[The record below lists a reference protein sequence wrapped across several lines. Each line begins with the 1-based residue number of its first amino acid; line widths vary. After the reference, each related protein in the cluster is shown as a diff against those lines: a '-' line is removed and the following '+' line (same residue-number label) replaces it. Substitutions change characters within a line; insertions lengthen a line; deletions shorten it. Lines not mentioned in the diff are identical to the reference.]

1 MRSIKFVT
9 RTLGLAAAAAIAL
22 TGCSSDNGDTDAGSS
37 VSVDSDQSQ
46 SASSSGTPTEQS
58 SASQTGSDSSGQDE
72 DQQSTPRDADL
83 RQVDFAV
90 TAQDALDTSAQEVG
104 SEGIVHAIEL
114 DYSSHYDAWKWSV
127 KTLVSGT
134 DHEVEIDA
142 DTGKVLESE
151 KESTDDTEKAIDLDQ
166 PMKQQEAQK
175 LALEKVE
182 GPVRGWK
189 LEWDDGVRA
198 YEFDIGDGQ
207 GDETEVT
214 INVENGNVTV
224 DD

>member
-1 MRSIKFVT
+1 PPSPCDASTRS
-9 RTLGLAAAAAIAL
+9 G
-22 TGCSSDNGDTDAGSS
+22 
-37 VSVDSDQSQ
+37 
-46 SASSSGTPTEQS
+46 
-58 SASQTGSDSSGQDE
+58 
-72 DQQSTPRDADL
+72 
-83 RQVDFAV
+83 
-90 TAQDALDTSAQEVG
+90 
-104 SEGIVHAIEL
+104 
-114 DYSSHYDAWKWSV
+114 
-127 KTLVSGT
+127 KTLVPGT
-134 DHEVEIDA
+134 DHTVEIDA
-142 DTGKVLESE
+142 DTGKALESA
-151 KESTDDTEKAIDLDQ
+151 KQPTHDTEKAIDLDQ

>member
-1 MRSIKFVT
+1 CHAAGPWSQGSEEEECMRSIKFVT

-37 VSVDSDQSQ
+37 VSVDSDQRQ

-104 SEGIVHAIEL
+104 KIGRASCRE
-114 DYSSHYDAWKWSV
+114 
-127 KTLVSGT
+127 
-134 DHEVEIDA
+134 
-142 DTGKVLESE
+142 
-151 KESTDDTEKAIDLDQ
+151 
-166 PMKQQEAQK
+166 
-175 LALEKVE
+175 
-182 GPVRGWK
+182 RG
-189 LEWDDGVRA
+189 
-198 YEFDIGDGQ
+198 
-207 GDETEVT
+207 
-214 INVENGNVTV
+214 
-224 DD
+224 